1 MSGKG
6 DTPRP
11 VDGPTYRANF
21 ERALGPGARAR
32 QAACGHVP
40 GRPVTEGDQ
49 HGSGAGSGWFR
60 VTRCVE
66 CGKELARVA
75 LEPDTIS
82 WGRAR

>member
-21 ERALGPGARAR
+21 ERALGTGARAR
-32 QAACGHVP
+32 QAVCGHVP
-40 GRPVTEGDQ
+40 GRPMVEDDLYVSS
-49 HGSGAGSGWFR
+49 GSGTYR

-66 CGKELARVA
+66 CGKEMARVA
-75 LEPDTIS
+75 LEPGTIL